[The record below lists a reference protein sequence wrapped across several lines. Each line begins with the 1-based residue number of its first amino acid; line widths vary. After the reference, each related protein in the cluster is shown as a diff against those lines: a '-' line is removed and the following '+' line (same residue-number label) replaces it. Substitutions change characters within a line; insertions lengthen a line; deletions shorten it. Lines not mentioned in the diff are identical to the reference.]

1 MAGFMQRMRLV
12 THLLWIDCIAAA
24 LAGTLVMSLG
34 DRLADLYAMPPA
46 WLRLIGAVNLLYACL
61 SGTLALRDKRSVRW
75 VAVLSIANGAW
86 SMACIG
92 IAAAMAGT
100 ATAFCMAHLLGEAA
114 FVGSLAVLEWRWR
127 HRLGIPGQAIGR
139 S

>member
-1 MAGFMQRMRLV
+1 MPFIR
-12 THLLWIDCIAAA
+12 HLLWIDCIAAA
-24 LAGTLVMSLG
+24 LAGTLMLALG